1 MCIRDRSELVV
12 ESISEIVGDGIVL
25 ADSRKVALDVIV
37 LATGFKVDSF
47 LRPINVKGLDAI
59 KLNDY
64 WCPSPKAYLSISL
77 PKFPNLFLLNGP
89 NGPVGNFSL
98 IDIAEHQMNYIL
110 QLISFINEN
119 KINHIEPK
127 HNITEEYE
135 AKRAEAA
142 KKTVWYQ
149 GGCNSW
155 YLNDEGIPASWP
167 WTYKDF
173 VEAMK
178 EPKLENF
185 SFKS

>member
-1 MCIRDRSELVV
+1 M
-12 ESISEIVGDGIVL
+12 
-25 ADSRKVALDVIV
+25 
-37 LATGFKVDSF
+37 
-47 LRPINVKGLDAI
+47 
-59 KLNDY
+59 
-64 WCPSPKAYLSISL
+64 
-77 PKFPNLFLLNGP
+77 LNGP

-135 AKRAEAA
+135 AKRTEAA

-173 VEAMK
+173 VEAMT